1 MIEKNVKIINE
12 TGLHARPASQ
22 FVEKASRFKSRVF
35 IEKDGRKVDAKSII
49 GVLGLGA
56 GKGSIVKIIAEGD
69 DEQEAV
75 DELVKLLHSF
85 EE

>member
-85 EE
+85 EK